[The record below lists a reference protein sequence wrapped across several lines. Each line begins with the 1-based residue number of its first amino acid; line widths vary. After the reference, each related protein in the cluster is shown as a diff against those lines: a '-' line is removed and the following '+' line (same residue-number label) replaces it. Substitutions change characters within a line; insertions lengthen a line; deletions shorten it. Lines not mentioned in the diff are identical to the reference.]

1 MATKAQLDAARKNIK
16 KAQEASRTKHT
27 IVHVPE
33 SARRRDLGKQGGVG
47 LRRHGQP
54 GRALEERN
62 SQQLYALASEHRV
75 PGRAK
80 MGKSELIAAI
90 RKAR

>member
-1 MATKAQLDAARKNIK
+1 MATKAQLEAARANIK

-27 IVHVPE
+27 IVHLPE
-33 SARRRDLGKQGGVG
+33 GTRREIGKHEAVG
-47 LRRHGQP
+47 LTPHTRS

-62 SQQLYALASEHRV
+62 SQQLYALASEARIS
-75 PGRAK
+75 GRAK
-80 MGKSELIAAI
+80 MGKTELIAAI

>member
-1 MATKAQLDAARKNIK
+1 MATKAQLEAARANIK

-27 IVHVPE
+27 IAHYPDGPPRE
-33 SARRRDLGKQGGVG
+33 LARRSGVG
-47 LRRHGQP
+47 VRRQAQA

-75 PGRAK
+75 PGRAT